1 MLLCVPLA
9 LLALQAAP
17 RVRAPMMVGS
27 TKGSNTSPFD
37 TLQRFAS
44 PQTATV
50 ARELLE
56 IAFQQDPQVVL
67 RRSFDLSRALNVV
80 AGEALSRPLD
90 PTAAPYLLRR
100 LCEELGATYVKL
112 GQFVAS
118 SPTLFPAEFVA
129 EFQRCLDQTPPMPWA
144 DVKGL
149 IESELGKPID
159 RVYKNV
165 ERAPLASA
173 SIAQV
178 HAATLLT
185 GEDVVIKVQK
195 KDVQGSL
202 RADLDLIYSLSRS
215 LEIGGL
221 ATAELREIVKSPFSH
236 FPPYVTLPFSPYRIW
251 TSQRCESHCTQWF
264 PTCHTRPF
272 GPLVTRDACIITR
285 CILVGANAAQ
295 GHP

>member
-27 TKGSNTSPFD
+27 TKGSTNTSPFD

-67 RRSFDLSRALNVV
+67 RRSLDLSRALNVV

-129 EFQRCLDQTPPMPWA
+129 EFQRCLDQTPPMPWS
-144 DVKGL
+144 DVKRL

-165 ERAPLASA
+165 ERTPLASA

-221 ATAELREIVKSPFSH
+221 ATAELGEIVKSPFSH
-236 FPPYVTLPFSPYRIW
+236 SPPPPPPI
-251 TSQRCESHCTQWF
+251 
-264 PTCHTRPF
+264 CHTSHFPHTGF
-272 GPLVTRDACIITR
+272 GLFRGVSLTAPSGFPRATLTRLT
-285 CILVGANAAQ
+285 
-295 GHP
+295 H